1 MSGNSVLKKL
11 EDISSK
17 LSQMLSEAES
27 QQQQQQQQQYQQHA
41 TEPKSKSGLFSF
53 LSQGGKSL
61 PQKTNRK
68 HKCTDGVERVVY
80 KQGNDHF
87 VKRKSSNGKMKFYRV
102 KL

>member
-17 LSQMLSEAES
+17 LSQIISESES
-27 QQQQQQQQQYQQHA
+27 ANQQQYQQHV
-41 TEPKSKSGLFSF
+41 TEPKSGFFSF

-61 PQKTNRK
+61 PKKINIK
-68 HKCTDGVERVVY
+68 HKCSDGVERVVY

-87 VKRKSSNGKMKFYRV
+87 VKRKSSNGKMKFYKV

>member
-1 MSGNSVLKKL
+1 MSENSVLKKL

-17 LSQMLSEAES
+17 LSQMLSEAELS
-27 QQQQQQQQQYQQHA
+27 NQQQQHA
-41 TEPKSKSGLFSF
+41 PEPKNGFFNF

-61 PQKTNRK
+61 PKKTNIK
-68 HKCTDGVERVVY
+68 HKCNDGVERVVY

-87 VKRKSSNGKMKFYRV
+87 VKRKSSNGKMKFYKV